1 MKNPSPASAALLAA
15 AACVLL
21 LSSCAAPKAAK
32 TAGGA
37 PEISGPGRT
46 VCAGCGMTYIVTQE

>member
-32 TAGGA
+32 TGGA
-37 PEISGPGRT
+37 PEISDPGRT
-46 VCAGCGMTYIVTQE
+46 VCAGCGRTYIVTQE